1 VYMAPLLMCMGP
13 LFHMHIC
20 ICVYMY
26 TRVVTWMA
34 WGAMGWQQDEV
45 DGGGGGGRVGRS
57 LEIFRLW

>member
-1 VYMAPLLMCMGP
+1 MCMGP

-45 DGGGGGGRVGRS
+45 DGEGGGGRVGRS